1 MQNDVGEQKQLSKY
15 IDIETGAMSHMSI
28 YSSHR
33 SLIEIVTTILSDL
46 KKYIQ
51 TYNKQGRINSTFF
64 GFGLTSPQKL
74 DWIRKCQARHK
85 SLALVRDACWI
96 NISTSSYVENK
107 NLCSNLYY
115 KKSLAQ
121 IGM

>member
-1 MQNDVGEQKQLSKY
+1 MSGYISISLAEFRKCIPLDRNWGSSPKDEWNMMEFLGIARIPGGVNILEQKQLSKY
-15 IDIETGAMSHMSI
+15 IETGAMSHMSI

-64 GFGLTSPQKL
+64 GFGYIASEVGL
-74 DWIRKCQARHK
+74 D
-85 SLALVRDACWI
+85 
-96 NISTSSYVENK
+96 
-107 NLCSNLYY
+107 
-115 KKSLAQ
+115 KKMP
-121 IGM
+121 GPP